1 MIKLISRFLLASGL
15 YVALLLG
22 IYWGITQWAA
32 TLKLS
37 PEYRLISVV
46 EALNQCDVERLNEA
60 VNLEA
65 VLQKILAEQLQS
77 EQTSQM
83 ADGFMAD
90 ATINQL
96 MASQLNNTKTEIETN
111 LAKCRFMGLN
121 TKQMPFW
128 VVPSLNVLL
137 TTKTILGIISIR
149 NSRFSTDKQSA
160 WFTVIINAKALKN
173 AEITVQLAQQPNPT
187 TPKMVT
193 NPWKIVGVH
202 LNAAA
207 LTQVMPASGT

>member
-22 IYWGITQWAA
+22 IYWGITQWASS
-32 TLKLS
+32 LKLS
-37 PEYRLISVV
+37 PEYRLVSLA
-46 EALNQCDVERLNEA
+46 EAFNQCDVNEA

-65 VLQKILAEQLQS
+65 VIQKILAERLQS
-77 EQTSQM
+77 EQTSQNKAM
-83 ADGFMAD
+83 TEGFMDD

-96 MASQLNNTKTEIETN
+96 MASQLSNTKTEIETN

-137 TTKTILGIISIR
+137 TTKTVLGIVSIR
-149 NSRFSTDKQSA
+149 NSRFSADKQSA
-160 WFTVIINAKALKN
+160 WFTVRINAKALKN
-173 AEITVQLAQQPNPT
+173 AEITVQLAQQPSPT

-193 NPWKIVGVH
+193 NPWKIVGIQ

-207 LTQVMPASGT
+207 LTHVIHAS